1 LTLVGPFALIPL
13 MGFEFVQRRT
23 VEFCETDMAGIVH
36 FANFFR
42 WMESAE
48 HAFLR
53 SLGFSVHACEEGAS
67 TGWPRVR
74 VGCEYLKP
82 LRFEDEVETVL
93 SLREVRNRSVC
104 YGFEFRRVRG
114 GEIVARGEV
123 VAVHAGVN
131 PTSGE
136 LQACPIPEDLR
147 ALLVERL
154 GTPV

>member
-1 LTLVGPFALIPL
+1 

-42 WMESAE
+42 WMESTE

-53 SLGFSVHACEEGAS
+53 SLGFSVHTNEPGAS
-67 TGWPRVR
+67 TGWPRVK

-82 LRFEDEVETVL
+82 LRFEDEVEAVL
-93 SLREVRNRSVC
+93 SLKEVRNRSVC
-104 YGFEFRRVRG
+104 YGFEFRRGPG
-114 GEIVARGEV
+114 GEVVARGEV

-131 PTSGE
+131 AASGE
-136 LQACPIPEDLR
+136 LQACLIPEPLR
-147 ALLVERL
+147 AQLLEKL
-154 GTPV
+154 GTAESRELARIQ

>member
-1 LTLVGPFALIPL
+1 
-13 MGFEFVQRRT
+13 MGFEFKHRRT

-53 SLGFSVHACEEGAS
+53 SLGFSVHGGEAGAS
-67 TGWPRVR
+67 TGWPRVK

-82 LRFEDEVETVL
+82 LRFENEVETVL
-93 SLREVRNRSVC
+93 RLKEVRNRSVC
-104 YGFEFRRVRG
+104 YGFEFRLMPN
-114 GEIVARGEV
+114 GEVVARGEV

-131 PTSGE
+131 AASGE
-136 LQACPIPEDLR
+136 LQACAIPEGLKG
-147 ALLVERL
+147 LLLERV
-154 GTPV
+154 GAAGA